1 MSLRAVGMRIC
12 IHELIS
18 VLTRARLRDLTRQ
31 ISFDDVGIVETDL
44 AEAIE
49 TSKLLSN
56 LVERHSFDLDG
67 ACRRPKDDVL
77 LGVRSM

>member
-1 MSLRAVGMRIC
+1 MP
-12 IHELIS
+12 
-18 VLTRARLRDLTRQ
+18 VLTRARLCDLTRR

-49 TSKLLSN
+49 TSKFLSN

-67 ACRRPKDDVL
+67 TCRGAKDDVF
-77 LGVRSM
+77 LGVRSMQSIDIF